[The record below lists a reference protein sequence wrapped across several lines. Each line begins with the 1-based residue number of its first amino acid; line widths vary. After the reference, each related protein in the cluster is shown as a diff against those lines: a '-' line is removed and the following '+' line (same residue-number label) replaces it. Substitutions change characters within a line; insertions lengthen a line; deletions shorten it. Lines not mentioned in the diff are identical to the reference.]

1 VDGARG
7 STIVTRP
14 SLLVGH
20 LLSVLDVRRSRVR
33 AERGASA
40 IEWAIIAAI
49 MLGIVISVVAVLVG
63 ALDD

>member
-1 VDGARG
+1 M
-7 STIVTRP
+7 TRP

>member
-1 VDGARG
+1 
-7 STIVTRP
+7 VTRP

-49 MLGIVISVVAVLVG
+49 MLGIVISVVAVLIG